1 MNIVVCLKQVPRD
14 NTVAITVNHAI
25 DASGIEPIINLFDE
39 YALEAALLLNDTH
52 GGSVT
57 VLSLGDDE
65 WQDQMRRAMAMGATD
80 ALLVQADAQY
90 DVYAAAQII
99 ANAIRHLG
107 VPDVVMCGRN
117 ATDDESAAL
126 APMLARLLGWPQV
139 TYVTAI
145 TTSDAT
151 SLTAVRQLEDE
162 RETVH
167 VTLPAVLSVAKGD
180 QEPRFPS
187 LLRVRK
193 FAKQVIPTV
202 TIADIGAPTASTVQI
217 IDRVP
222 PPARK
227 GGEII
232 AGADVAAKV
241 AALVDRLIADQAL

>member
-14 NTVAITVNHAI
+14 NTVAITANHGI

-39 YALEAALLLNDTH
+39 YALEAALQLNDSH
-52 GGSVT
+52 GGTVT
-57 VLSLGDDE
+57 VLSLGDIE

-80 ALLVQADAQY
+80 ALLVQTDAQY
-90 DVYAAAQII
+90 DVFAAAQII
-99 ANAIRHLG
+99 ANATRHLG
-107 VPDVVMCGRN
+107 LPDLVMCGRN

-126 APMLARLLGWPQV
+126 APMLARILGWPHV
-139 TYVTAI
+139 TYVAAI
-145 TTSDAT
+145 PASDET

-162 RETVH
+162 REMVQ
-167 VTLPAVLSVAKGD
+167 VSLPAVVSVAKGE

-193 FAKQVIPTV
+193 FAKQEIPTLTV
-202 TIADIGAPTASTVQI
+202 ADVGTPAPSSVQI

-232 AGADVAAKV
+232 SGADVVAKV

>member
-1 MNIVVCLKQVPRD
+1 MKIVVCLKQVPRD
-14 NTVAITVNHAI
+14 NTVAITANYEI
-25 DASGIEPIINLFDE
+25 DAGGIEPIINLFDE
-39 YALEAALLLNDTH
+39 YALETALQLNDNH

-57 VLSLGDDE
+57 VLSLGNDE
-65 WQDQMRRAMAMGATD
+65 WQDQLRRAMAMGASD
-80 ALLVQADAQY
+80 ALLVHADAQY
-90 DVYAAAQII
+90 DVYSAAQII

-107 VPDVVMCGRN
+107 LPDVVLCGRN
-117 ATDDESAAL
+117 ATDDESGAL
-126 APMLARLLGWPQV
+126 APMVARLLGWPQV

-145 TTSDAT
+145 TASTAT
-151 SLTAVRQLEDE
+151 TLTAVRQLEDE

-167 VTLPAVLSVAKGD
+167 VTLPAVMSISKGE

-193 FAKQVIPTV
+193 FAKHVVPTV
-202 TIADIGAPTASTVQI
+202 TIADIGAPTASAVRV

-222 PPARK
+222 PAARK

-241 AALVDRLIADQAL
+241 AGLVDRLIADQAL

>member
-1 MNIVVCLKQVPRD
+1 
-14 NTVAITVNHAI
+14 
-25 DASGIEPIINLFDE
+25 
-39 YALEAALLLNDTH
+39 
-52 GGSVT
+52 
-57 VLSLGDDE
+57 
-65 WQDQMRRAMAMGATD
+65 
-80 ALLVQADAQY
+80 
-90 DVYAAAQII
+90 
-99 ANAIRHLG
+99 
-107 VPDVVMCGRN
+107 
-117 ATDDESAAL
+117 
-126 APMLARLLGWPQV
+126 
-139 TYVTAI
+139 
-145 TTSDAT
+145 
-151 SLTAVRQLEDE
+151 VRQLEDE

-167 VTLPAVLSVAKGD
+167 VTLPAVLSVAKGE

-202 TIADIGAPTASTVQI
+202 TIADIGAPTASAVQI